1 MSLAPP
7 KAAIWMLA
15 AQDPVHDA
23 GLFQEVQFV
32 QQLQAGDSPV
42 DTAQPEVFR
51 GVEEE
56 GLLFLQGQE
65 PLCLS
70 CSETTGAVANGV

>member
-1 MSLAPP
+1 M
-7 KAAIWMLA
+7 
-15 AQDPVHDA
+15 
-23 GLFQEVQFV
+23 
-32 QQLQAGDSPV
+32 QQLQTSDAPV
-42 DTAQPEVFR
+42 DTAQPEVFC

-70 CSETTGAVANGV
+70 CSETTVAFAFSTVISCQSREH